1 MAMEHGGDLYD
12 LSNMTDEELRALV
25 VQQLRE
31 YPNVDADWIE
41 VLVNGGVVTLTG
53 RVGTDQELQV
63 AEAVVADVIG
73 VANYS
78 NELVV
83 DELHRQESAE
93 AIDDWLVEEDESDD
107 QLGGS
112 PETQQSDTAD
122 HLVEDLEAEAF
133 GTHDMGE
140 AIQDGIPYIPPDRP
154 IGDGYTSRENH

>member
-12 LSNMTDEELRALV
+12 LGSMTDDEIRDLV

-41 VLVNGGVVTLTG
+41 VLVSGGVVTLTG

-63 AEAVVADVIG
+63 AEAVLADVIG
-73 VANYS
+73 VATYS
-78 NELVV
+78 NELMV

-93 AIDDWLVEEDESDD
+93 AIDDWLVEEDASED

-112 PETQQSDTAD
+112 PESQQSDTAE
-122 HLVEDLEAEAF
+122 HLVEDLEAETF
-133 GTHDMGE
+133 GTHDMQE
-140 AIQDGIPYIPPDRP
+140 SIQDGIPYIPPDRP
-154 IGDGYTSRENH
+154 IGDGYTSREDH